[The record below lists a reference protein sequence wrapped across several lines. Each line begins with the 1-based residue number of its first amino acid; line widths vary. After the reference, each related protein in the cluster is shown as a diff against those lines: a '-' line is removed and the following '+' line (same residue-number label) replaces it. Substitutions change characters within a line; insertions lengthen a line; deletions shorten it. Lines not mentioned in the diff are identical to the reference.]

1 MKGKWL
7 VLLEGKESYLRNLTD
22 LLRSPECSVIK
33 EEGSYYLSSSRFD
46 LITDEVQVCACATE
60 LLTRINAAAMVYFG
74 DVKPFTLDVIV
85 RVDEDGKRNR
95 ECLLSATWTIEDFG
109 FDIQWDGSED
119 FSQHP
124 SYLETWI
131 KIAGAEPDDK
141 IKKVFRILTER
152 KDWVNLYKVYEVVQE
167 DVGKRITE
175 DGWATKK
182 KTECFSRTA
191 QSPGAIGDDAR
202 HGVEK
207 SEPPKNPMSLLEA
220 QRLIIVIVRKWLE
233 WKSKEQK

>member
-1 MKGKWL
+1 MKQKWL
-7 VLLEGKESYLRNLTD
+7 VLLEGKESHLESLTD
-22 LLRSPECSVIK
+22 LLRSPEWSVLK
-33 EEGSYYLSSSRFD
+33 EEGSYYLSYSRFD
-46 LITDEVQVCACATE
+46 LLTDEVQMCACATE
-60 LLTRINAAAMVYFG
+60 LLNLINGAAMFYFE
-74 DVKPFTLDVIV
+74 DFKPFTLDVLV
-85 RVDEDGKRNR
+85 RVDEDGKRHR
-95 ECLLSATWTIEDFG
+95 ECLLSATWTIEGFG
-109 FDIQWDGSED
+109 FDIEWDESED
-119 FSQHP
+119 FYQHP
-124 SYLETWI
+124 SDLEAWI
-131 KIAGAEPDDK
+131 TIAEQDEK
-141 IKKVFRILTER
+141 VKKVFRIWTKCEH
-152 KDWVNLYKVYEVVQE
+152 DWVNLYKVYEVIQD
-167 DVGKRITE
+167 DVGRRIIE